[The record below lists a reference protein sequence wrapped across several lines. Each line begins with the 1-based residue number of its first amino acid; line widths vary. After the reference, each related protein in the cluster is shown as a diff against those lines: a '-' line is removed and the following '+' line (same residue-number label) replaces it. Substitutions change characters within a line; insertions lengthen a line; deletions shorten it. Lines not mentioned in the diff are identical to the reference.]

1 MEEKDKKTILS
12 RIKSRIAATKAE
24 KGDDYYDIERKK
36 YIKSLTLAYQL
47 GYYVGEDITMRFM
60 PSLTYISMI
69 ETNVQKRITEEER
82 DKYRE
87 LDDKWYETNSKED
100 FDIQLK
106 YYKSLEKK
114 YFPKVLK
121 CYFDPINIP
130 DEAYDDFIKGLQ
142 HALWNSDC
150 CAYSTKKEDIKIY
163 LDEYY
168 KTIIELKYKD

>member
-1 MEEKDKKTILS
+1 
-12 RIKSRIAATKAE
+12 
-24 KGDDYYDIERKK
+24 
-36 YIKSLTLAYQL
+36 
-47 GYYVGEDITMRFM
+47 M

-87 LDDKWYETNSKED
+87 LEDKWYETNSKED

-142 HALWNSDC
+142 QALWNSDC
-150 CAYSTKKEDIKIY
+150 CAYSIKKEDIKIY